1 MKKKW
6 LFFALI
12 ISTVFSFQACKK
24 KTDQEILKA
33 RMLEMSTEYLKSE
46 QVDSVKIS
54 KVDTITAMGYAK
66 IMLEMLENMK
76 IEYENQ
82 YNAAMKSG
90 NQNAGVEIEYTLN
103 EVYQASESFL
113 EIMNNDNTD
122 DTKLLLYMVSLTYY
136 KNNTPTSMLLFT
148 TPDYK
153 IHEIDP
159 FGNNLL
165 QK

>member
-1 MKKKW
+1 MIKK
-6 LFFALI
+6 LLLFALI
-12 ISTVFSFQACKK
+12 ITTVFSFQSCKK
-24 KTDQEILKA
+24 KTDQDILKT
-33 RMLEMSTEYLKSE
+33 RMLEVSNEYLKSE
-46 QVDSVKIS
+46 QVDSVKIV
-54 KVDTITAMGYAK
+54 KIDTITAMGYAK

-113 EIMNNDNTD
+113 KIMNNDNTD
-122 DTKLLLYMVSLTYY
+122 DVKLLLFMVSLTYY
-136 KNNTPTSMLLFT
+136 KNNVPTSLIFFT

-165 QK
+165 EK

>member
-1 MKKKW
+1 MIKKI
-6 LFFALI
+6 FYFAFIVTIAL
-12 ISTVFSFQACKK
+12 TFQSCKK
-24 KTDQEILKA
+24 KSGQEILKS
-33 RMLEMSTEYLKSE
+33 RMLEVSQEYLKSE
-46 QVDSVKIS
+46 HVDSVKVI

-82 YNAAMKSG
+82 YNAAMKNKDQSS
-90 NQNAGVEIEYTLN
+90 GVEIEYTLN
-103 EVYQASESFL
+103 EIYQASESFL
-113 EIMNNDNTD
+113 GIITSDKTD
-122 DTKLLLYMVSLTYY
+122 DKKLLLYMVSATYY
-136 KNNTPTSMLLFT
+136 KDNIPTSLIFFT

-165 QK
+165 QQ